1 MKLIKFP
8 YVLTSIV
15 MLLLAC
21 GCSQAQVTNPTFKKS
36 NEHPTHQHV
45 RVFEGRLECCKK
57 WYSFI
62 TRNSNT
68 YQLIKKD
75 KSAALLDFS
84 NNKLM
89 LELVKNLVGKN
100 VCVKGNP
107 QYMNKE
113 PFLLIFVQEICEQ

>member
-1 MKLIKFP
+1 
-8 YVLTSIV
+8 

-21 GCSQAQVTNPTFKKS
+21 GYSQAQFTEPAFKKP
-36 NEHPTHQHV
+36 NEHSIHQHV
-45 RVFEGRLECCKK
+45 RIFEGRLETYKK

-62 TRNSNT
+62 TRNANT
-68 YQLIKKD
+68 YQLVKKD
-75 KSAALLDFS
+75 KSTALLDFS
-84 NNKLM
+84 NNKRM

-100 VCVKGNP
+100 VCIKGNP

>member
-1 MKLIKFP
+1 MKPTKFS
-8 YVLTSIV
+8 YILSIL

-21 GCSQAQVTNPTFKKS
+21 GYSHAQVTDPDIKKP
-36 NEHPTHQHV
+36 NEHPAYQHV
-45 RVFEGRLECCKK
+45 RIFEGRLEKYKK

-62 TRNSNT
+62 ARNSNT

-75 KSAALLDFS
+75 KSTALLDFAG
-84 NNKLM
+84 NKRM

-100 VCVKGNP
+100 VCIKGNP

>member
-1 MKLIKFP
+1 MWFTFCAYP
-8 YVLTSIV
+8 
-15 MLLLAC
+15 
-21 GCSQAQVTNPTFKKS
+21 QAQVTDPAFKKP
-36 NEHPTHQHV
+36 NQHLSQQQA
-45 RVFEGRLECCKK
+45 RVFEGRLETHKK

-62 TRNSNT
+62 TRNPQT

-84 NNKLM
+84 NNKRM

-100 VCVKGNP
+100 VCIKGNP
-107 QYMNKE
+107 QYINKE

>member
-1 MKLIKFP
+1 MKTKKISYSLI
-8 YVLTSIV
+8 
-15 MLLLAC
+15 LLFIGLIC
-21 GCSQAQVTNPTFKKS
+21 LQAQVTDPAFKKQ
-36 NEHPTHQHV
+36 NEHPTHQQV
-45 RVFEGRLECCKK
+45 RVFEGRLEKYKK

-62 TRNSNT
+62 NFTKRNSQT

-75 KSAALLDFS
+75 KSAALLDFAD
-84 NNKLM
+84 NQRM
-89 LELVKNLVGKN
+89 AELVQNLVGKN

>member
-1 MKLIKFP
+1 MKPTKFS
-8 YVLTSIV
+8 YILSIL

-21 GCSQAQVTNPTFKKS
+21 GYSHAQVTDPAFKKP
-36 NEHPTHQHV
+36 NEHPAHQHV
-45 RVFEGRLECCKK
+45 RIFEGRLEKYKK

-62 TRNSNT
+62 ARNSNT

-75 KSAALLDFS
+75 KSTALLDFAG
-84 NNKLM
+84 NKRM

-100 VCVKGNP
+100 VCIKGNP